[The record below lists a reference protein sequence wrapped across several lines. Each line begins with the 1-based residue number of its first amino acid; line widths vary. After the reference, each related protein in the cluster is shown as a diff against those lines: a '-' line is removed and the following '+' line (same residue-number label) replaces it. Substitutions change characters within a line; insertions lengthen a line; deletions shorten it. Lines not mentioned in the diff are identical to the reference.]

1 MKQVENSRHYYT
13 TMLRQ
18 IVKRRPRG
26 GEVYVSGG
34 ETFHETAMLLY
45 FLLLQS
51 AMVRWMRSPITRR
64 LPVVVY
70 GQSTSLTRRYD
81 KLLADFSSMGN
92 SNFKSKTPYVLAT
105 WTSLCSIYGTK
116 DMHNCSRDAFVE

>member
-1 MKQVENSRHYYT
+1 
-13 TMLRQ
+13 MLRQ
-18 IVKRRPRG
+18 IVKLRRRPRG
-26 GEVYVSGG
+26 DEVYVSGG

-51 AMVRWMRSPITRR
+51 AMVRWMRLPITRR
-64 LPVVVY
+64 LPVVVN

-92 SNFKSKTPYVLAT
+92 SNFKSETPYVLVT
-105 WTSLCSIYGTK
+105 WPCLCSVYGTK
-116 DMHNCSRDAFVE
+116 DMQNCSQDALVE